1 MSIKLNAS
9 AMTFCSPFCLRDLLT
24 SKKRLS
30 TNLRTKLVWRPF
42 DGFLSSFWRTKKL
55 HDLLP
60 SLFSFGRQKVTKRTT
75 KSRTIFLVSPIWSAT
90 KKRQQKV
97 AEVILDG
104 KKSPWGKGRQK
115 VAALVFTCSNKM
127 FTCTLHIVIALKS
140 KHLHFLHL
148 DVWAPPLNSRL
159 AFLSEMQTLCFSPLQ
174 VFCSCASSPDPSMF
188 LGLGQS
194 HPLSTVHQEHLLS
207 LESQGQ
213 GKPVVDRV

>member
-1 MSIKLNAS
+1 MPWLFVVLFAYVTFWRPKKVVDQLEDKISLATFWCLFGILLEDKKS
-9 AMTFCSPFCLRDLLT
+9 CMTFC
-24 SKKRLS
+24 
-30 TNLRTKLVWRPF
+30 RPF
-42 DGFLSSFWRTKKL
+42 
-55 HDLLP
+55 
-60 SLFSFGRQKVTKRTT
+60 FSFGRQKVTKRTT

-159 AFLSEMQTLCFSPLQ
+159 AFLSEIQTLCFSPLH

-194 HPLSTVHQEHLLS
+194 HPLSTVHQEQLLS